1 MSPLRQASGAL
12 FVGLCTLDVIQLVD
26 HVPARNEKIA
36 ALRQTIAAGGPAT
49 NAAVTCS
56 YLGGSAT
63 LLTGI
68 GSHPLAAGIRADLTA
83 HGVTILDVDQD
94 YAEPPTVSSIMVT
107 ESTGERAVVST
118 NAVGRDLRPP
128 DNLDALVADATVVEL
143 DGHHI
148 GLARAVAQQA
158 AAAGR
163 VTLFDGG
170 SWKPGTADLL
180 PYLDVVVCSADFHPP
195 GVSDTLRFLLNNG
208 VSFAAVTSG
217 PGPIRWHTGDDSGE
231 LAVPAA
237 TVADTLGAGDVLHG
251 ALAYALR
258 QNPALTTEVFVSALA
273 FAAGV
278 ATRSCASFGTRSWMR
293 P

>member
-1 MSPLRQASGAL
+1 LSRPAAGVL

-26 HVPARNEKIA
+26 HVPARDEKTV

-56 YLGGSAT
+56 YLGGAAT
-63 LLTGI
+63 LLTGV
-68 GSHPLAAGIRADLTA
+68 GAHPLAAGIRADLA
-83 HGVTILDVDQD
+83 PHGVTILDLHQD
-94 YAEPPTVSSIMVT
+94 HAEPPTVSSIMVT

-118 NAVGRDLRPP
+118 NAVGHDLRPP

-148 GLARAVAQQA
+148 SLARAVATQA

-180 PYLDVVVCSADFHPP
+180 PYLDVVVCSAGFRPP
-195 GVSDTLRFLLNNG
+195 DVSDVLRFLLDSG

-217 PGPIRWHTGDDSGE
+217 PGPIRWQTTDDSGTF
-231 LAVPAA
+231 AVPAGII
-237 TVADTLGAGDVLHG
+237 ADTLGAGDVLHG
-251 ALAYALR
+251 ALAYALH
-258 QNPALTTEVFVSALA
+258 QNPALTTDVFVSALT
-273 FAAGV
+273 FAAGI
-278 ATRSCASFGTRSWMR
+278 ATRSCASFGTRGWMR
-293 P
+293 R